1 LKWLHQSVEPG
12 LSFRDKIHVPNA
24 PVTAGGGINR
34 GLARNTPSDR
44 GFTAE
49 ARRVSVD
56 AL

>member
-1 LKWLHQSVEPG
+1 MVTSVKPG